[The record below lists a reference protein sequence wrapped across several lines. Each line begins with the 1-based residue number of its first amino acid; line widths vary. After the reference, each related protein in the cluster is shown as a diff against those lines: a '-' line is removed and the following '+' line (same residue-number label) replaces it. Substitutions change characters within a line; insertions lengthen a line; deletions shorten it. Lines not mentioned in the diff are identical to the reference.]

1 MTGVG
6 KKLAIPFMLCLFFLL
21 FARTFAFDDTVR
33 QYIEENGRYSGG
45 LITGL
50 DKDVTQYISYA
61 NNGGEMVTMDI
72 EGHSVTFYVLA
83 EDQTKMAEAIAKHQ
97 AAVQASQGVENKVND
112 TVGNIGITA
121 DTQTASEM
129 LSGFVPMISTF
140 VGILCVLISLGMT
153 FITAIDV
160 IYIEFPMFQRK
171 CEEQKMSGHGIM
183 SKKSSSGENEIRFV
197 TQEAQYAVQ
206 EANVENGKNPL
217 FVYIKKRL
225 VSFIV
230 LAILLTIFFTG
241 NISLI
246 TNLAVDVVQGIMN
259 VLAG

>member
-1 MTGVG
+1 MVG
-6 KKLAIPFMLCLFFLL
+6 ARKKLVLSFMVCLFFLL
-21 FARTFAFDDTVR
+21 FTRTFAFDDTVR

-50 DKDVTQYISYA
+50 DKDVTQYISYS

-83 EDQTKMAEAIAKHQ
+83 EDQTKMAEAIAKQQ
-97 AAVQASQGVENKVND
+97 AAVQAYQGVTDQVEAVTDDLGIAPD
-112 TVGNIGITA
+112 THTIYEIIKDLVPIINAFIG
-121 DTQTASEM
+121 
-129 LSGFVPMISTF
+129 G
-140 VGILCVLISLGMT
+140 LCILISLGMT
-153 FITAIDV
+153 LITAIDV

-225 VSFIV
+225 VSFIA

-246 TNLAVDVVQGIMN
+246 TNLAVDAVQGIMN